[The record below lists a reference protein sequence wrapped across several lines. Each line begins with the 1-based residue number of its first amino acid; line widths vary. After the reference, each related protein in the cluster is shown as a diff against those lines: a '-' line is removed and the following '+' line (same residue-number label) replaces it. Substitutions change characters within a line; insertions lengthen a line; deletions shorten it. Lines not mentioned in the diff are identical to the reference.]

1 MDTADGLA
9 DDVTPSNSRPKMVLS
24 SLSPAPGT
32 LTKVLRPFHESF
44 TSLSR
49 VCIARAASVAHI
61 IDVPT
66 RGKMDF
72 LNQIIGGGIDMGSY
86 ALIAP
91 PVSLWGSSGIPVI

>member
-1 MDTADGLA
+1 MDTTDGLA
-9 DDVTPSNSRPKMVLS
+9 DDVTPSNSRPKTVLS
-24 SLSPAPGT
+24 LPASGT
-32 LTKVLRPFHESF
+32 LTKVPPFHESF

-72 LNQIIGGGIDMGSY
+72 LSQIIGDGIDMGSY